1 MFSQKTPVS
10 ELVAKAKQQVETGR
24 KTVSRD
30 NVCARQAGSL
40 KLIPV
45 KDIYFFQSDSKY
57 TMVNHANGCVA
68 IEQSLA
74 SLEKQ
79 YPHFMRI
86 HRNCIVDK
94 SLITEFKK
102 IDNLFYVVIAGHQ
115 LQVSRRNIPAV
126 RKFVR
131 DMA

>member
-1 MFSQKTPVS
+1 MFSKKTPVS
-10 ELVAKAKQQVETGR
+10 ELVARAKQQAETGE
-24 KTVSRD
+24 KPVSRD
-30 NVCARQAGSL
+30 HVCARQAGNL

-45 KDIYFFQSDSKY
+45 KDIYFFQSDAKY
-57 TMVNHANGCVA
+57 TIVNHANGCIA
-68 IEQSLA
+68 IEQSLT
-74 SLEKQ
+74 SLEEQ
-79 YPHFMRI
+79 HSHFMRI

-94 SLITEFKK
+94 NLITEFKK

-115 LQVSRRNIPAV
+115 LQVSRRNISTV